1 MKKVLCYGDSNTFGF
16 NPLNGSRYDAQTRWS
31 ALLKSEYNII
41 EEGCNDRTAAC
52 DNPAG
57 TLFSAQKHFPAI
69 LSKLKDIDIL
79 ILSIGT
85 NDLQEQYN
93 ADFDTIEKGL
103 ENLILAAKHIPRI
116 ILVPS
121 VILNEDVL
129 MGYFSTRF
137 GKTSIAKSKEAGQI
151 YKNLSQ
157 KYDLEIFDFNEF
169 VKPSSIDGLHYD
181 ELSHKIIAEKL
192 AEFIRKEV

>member
-16 NPLNGSRYDAQTRWS
+16 NPLNSSRYNAQTRWT
-31 ALLKSEYNII
+31 ALLGVNYKVI
-41 EEGCNDRTAAC
+41 EEGCNNRTAAY

-57 TLFSAQKHFPAI
+57 ALFSAQKHFPVI
-69 LSKLKDIDIL
+69 LSKLKDVDIL
-79 ILSIGT
+79 ILSLGT

-93 ADFDTIEKGL
+93 ADLSIIEKGL
-103 ENLILAAKHIPRI
+103 ENLILAAKNIPRI

-129 MGYFSTRF
+129 KGYFSIYF
-137 GKTSIAKSKEAGQI
+137 GKTSIAKSKEAGKI